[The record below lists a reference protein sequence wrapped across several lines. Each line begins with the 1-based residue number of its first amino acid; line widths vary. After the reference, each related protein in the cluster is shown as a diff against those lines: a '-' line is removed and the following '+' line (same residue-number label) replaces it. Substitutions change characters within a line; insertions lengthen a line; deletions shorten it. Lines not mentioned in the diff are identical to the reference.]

1 VFVNGP
7 ALPTGAKLTAEVA
20 VVGAGPAGIVTALEL
35 ADAGHDVVLLES
47 GGTSFD
53 RATQALADTSDD
65 DPLHASMS
73 RATRRQLGG
82 ASILWGGR
90 CVPFDRVDFEP
101 REIVEHGRWPVGY
114 DELSGYFQRA
124 CDWFV
129 CGRAAFDAREIPGLS
144 GAGLIP
150 GFPEGDVR
158 TTTLERWS
166 LPTRFGGQYGKRLR
180 DHPSLR
186 LVTGLTC
193 TEVVRAEA
201 ETSVQ
206 HLEARALD
214 GRAVTVSAGRY
225 VLACGGLE
233 TTRLLMA
240 SRRHEPAGL
249 GNHSGHLGRWYMAH
263 VESRIARVRF
273 TASPRSITYGH
284 ERDPDGVYVRR
295 RISFTSAFAAE
306 HRLPNLVLWLANP
319 ELKDP
324 AHGSGILSLVY
335 LMLISPAG
343 RYFIADAIREAHT
356 KGGERRPDVV
366 RAHLRN
372 VLEDLGPAAWFALRF
387 GYQRYLRR
395 GRKVPAFYV
404 RSDEGVY
411 PLVYHAEHLPH
422 PDGRVEL
429 SDEKDALGM
438 PRLRTHL
445 RFDDRELTAVVR
457 AHRHLDDYLR
467 QHGLGELE
475 FLDEHPERSIRG
487 QLFGGYHQAGT
498 TRMSAD
504 AADGVVDRNLAV
516 HGFDDLFVASSSTF
530 VTSGQA
536 NSTFMVVAFA
546 LRLVDHL
553 RADLLRADTGQPVA

>member
-1 VFVNGP
+1 MIVGGSTL
-7 ALPTGAKLTAEVA
+7 ADGSQLRAEVA

-47 GGTSFD
+47 GGNSFD
-53 RATQALADTSDD
+53 AATQALGDTVGE
-65 DPLHASMS
+65 DPYHARMGL
-73 RATRRQLGG
+73 ATRRELGG

-90 CVPFDRVDFEP
+90 CVPFDRVDFEV
-101 REIVEHGRWPVGY
+101 REIVEHGRWPVGHA
-114 DELSGYFQRA
+114 ELSGYFQRA

-129 CGRAAFDAREIPGLS
+129 CGRAAFDARDVPGL
-144 GAGLIP
+144 ADAALVP
-150 GFPEGDVR
+150 GFPEGEVR

-166 LPTRFGGQYGKRLR
+166 LPTRFGAQYGDRLR
-180 DHPSLR
+180 GHPRLR

-193 TEVVRAEA
+193 TEVVRADA
-201 ETSVQ
+201 ETRVD
-206 HLEARALD
+206 HLVTRALD
-214 GRAVTVSAGRY
+214 GRTVSVSADRY

-240 SRRHEPAGL
+240 SRRHAPGGL

-273 TASPRSITYGH
+273 STPPEATTYGH

-295 RISFTSAFAAE
+295 RISFSPEFAAE

-319 ELKDP
+319 ELKD
-324 AHGSGILSLVY
+324 ASHGSGVLSLVY
-335 LMLISPAG
+335 LMLISPLG

-356 KGGERRPDVV
+356 GSGRPGAV

-372 VLEDLGPAAWFALRF
+372 VVEDLGPAALFAVRF
-387 GYQRYLRR
+387 GYQRYVRR

-404 RSDEGVY
+404 RSADNVY

-429 SDEKDALGM
+429 TDESDALGM

-445 RFDDRELTAVVR
+445 HFGDQEVTDVVR
-457 AHRHLDDYLR
+457 AHRHLDDHLR
-467 QHGLGELE
+467 RHGVGRLE
-475 FLDEHPERSIRG
+475 FLHENLEESIRG
-487 QLFGGYHQAGT
+487 QLFGGYHQSGT

-504 AADGVVDRNLAV
+504 PQDGVVDADLAV

-536 NSTFMVVAFA
+536 NSTFMVLVFA
-546 LRLVDHL
+546 LRLADHL
-553 RADLLRADTGQPVA
+553 RRDMAAADGSAAP